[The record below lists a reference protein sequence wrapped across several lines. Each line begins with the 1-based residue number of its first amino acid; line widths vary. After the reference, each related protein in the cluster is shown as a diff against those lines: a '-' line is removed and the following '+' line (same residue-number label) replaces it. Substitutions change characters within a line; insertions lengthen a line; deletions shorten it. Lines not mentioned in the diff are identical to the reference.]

1 MQDKCRFLKY
11 PAFLECFVNLGSTN
25 TGSTG
30 QSVNTTTT
38 STPVTGQGECPAVDP
53 LDHTVLLPNP
63 EDCSSYFSCSN
74 GVPILMH
81 CPDGLYFNDELDVCD
96 WPRNVSCIPGK
107 YGCVDSALC
116 SLDQLSCITEYSLNL
131 SCFLWIRRNR
141 NMCIE

>member
-74 GVPILMH
+74 GVPILMP
-81 CPDGLYFNDELDVCD
+81 CPDGLHFNDELDVCD
-96 WPRNVSCIPGK
+96 WPQHAGCEDGK
-107 YGCVDSALC
+107 YGCVYSALC
-116 SLDQLSCITEYSLNL
+116 SL
-131 SCFLWIRRNR
+131 
-141 NMCIE
+141 